1 MQDKD
6 ISEEENKK
14 IEIAALSLKTAMK
27 GAGLFF
33 LDFSVFKIDSYLKP

>member
-1 MQDKD
+1 MQDQD

-33 LDFSVFKIDSYLKP
+33 LILLFSKQIHI